1 MEILEQAR
9 PADPVTTA
17 ALRSFVQKV
26 SARSDFSGAIL
37 FGSRARRS
45 HQSDSDADVAVL
57 LSGSPGKFVS
67 TKLAMDD
74 LAYEV
79 LLDGPASIIERDRI
93 TFIIGNQSQIFD
105 FIQRFPEFDMNRPG
119 FTRHFLAYKFRASRG
134 CHEWEAIYR
143 GISN

>member
-79 LLDGPASIIERDRI
+79 LLETGIRI
-93 TFIIGNQSQIFD
+93 QPLPVWQS
-105 FIQRFPEFDMNRPG
+105 
-119 FTRHFLAYKFRASRG
+119 
-134 CHEWEAIYR
+134 EWEHPEHYSNPHLLNNIAR
-143 GISN
+143 EGIRL